1 MNQSVSGSYDGA
13 RVYRVLRDMSV
24 GMAASAL
31 LVMPALAEV
40 PTPRIKPPNAMA
52 TQRLLS
58 PADFRVFKSGL
69 AAGNAGRWAQQDR
82 YQNQLTDILAKNILA
97 WQRAS
102 RDPNAPY
109 ATLDHV
115 VQNLSDWP
123 REVTVR
129 AKAEDELLAKR
140 MPSDRVIS
148 WFGEDEPVSG
158 EGRIALA
165 RAYFIRGDEAN
176 GLKYL
181 RLGWRESKLT
191 RDVQRTV
198 FKEFQSKLTPADHAA
213 RADHL
218 IWQGRRHFDKVQ
230 GLLPL
235 MDKGERA
242 LIEARM
248 ALIGRKPNVT
258 AKINAVP
265 AALRDRPELHFE
277 RARWRRKKLSRATAK
292 DKALEAM
299 LEITAPVASEAARDD
314 VWREKRLLAYW
325 LIGEKRYAEAYRM
338 TQHHGLTKGSAFAE
352 AQFLGGWLS
361 LRYLG
366 EAARAE
372 QHFQELY
379 NGVSLP
385 VSKARGAYWMGR
397 ALEVQGK
404 DSTPYYQAAAAYPNT
419 YYGQLATHKLGG
431 TNQLTLPVDPGAPE
445 STDIRMRA
453 MQMLAEANE
462 ERLMQAFSYHM
473 DDEVQ
478 TLAELAKISQMGAQF
493 DHMRMSVRAAKQ
505 AGRFG
510 TLLTEVGYPMPV
522 SITSLDAGKYD
533 VPFTLAI
540 ARQESEFQANSVSS
554 AKAYGMM
561 QMIDATAKATA
572 RKHGLRY
579 DRSRMLGDEYY
590 AARMG
595 SLHLNDLLQRYDGSY
610 IMSAAAYNAGPTRVS
625 QWVKRFGDPRTG
637 AIDPIDWIE
646 SIPFSETRN
655 YVQRVMENMQVYHAR
670 MNGNRARNQIVS
682 AISVGAY

>member
-1 MNQSVSGSYDGA
+1 MNQSVWGSYQGA
-13 RVYRVLRDMSV
+13 GLYRALRNVSV
-24 GMAASAL
+24 GVAASFL
-31 LVMPALAEV
+31 LAAPVLAEI
-40 PTPRIKPPNAMA
+40 PTPRVKPPNAMA

-58 PADFRVFKSGL
+58 PADYTAFKSGL
-69 AAGNAGRWAQQDR
+69 AAGKAGRWAQQDR
-82 YQNQLTDILAKNILA
+82 YQNQITDILAKNILA
-97 WQRAS
+97 WQRAT

-109 ATLDHV
+109 PTLDHV
-115 VQNLSDWP
+115 VQNLADWP
-123 REVTVR
+123 REVRVR
-129 AKAEDELLAKR
+129 AKAEDELFAKR

-148 WFGEDEPVSG
+148 WFGGEEPVSG

-165 RAYFIRGDEAN
+165 RAHFARGDEAN

-181 RLGWRESKLT
+181 RLGWREAKLT
-191 RDVQRTV
+191 RDTQRQTY
-198 FKEFQSKLTPADHAA
+198 KEFASKLTPADHAA

-218 IWQGRRHFDKVQ
+218 LWQGKSHFGKVQ

-258 AKINAVP
+258 AKINAIP
-265 AALRDRPELHFE
+265 AALRDRPELHYD
-277 RARWRRKKLSRATAK
+277 RAYWRRKRLSKATAK

-299 LEITAPVASEAARDD
+299 LQMSAPVADASARDN
-314 VWREKRLLAYW
+314 VWREKRLLIYW
-325 LIGEKRYAEAYRM
+325 LLGEERYAEAYRL
-338 TQHHGLTKGSAFAE
+338 TQHHGMTEGSAFSEAE
-352 AQFLGGWLS
+352 FMAGWLS

-372 QHFQELY
+372 KHFETLY
-379 NGVSLP
+379 FGVGRPISL
-385 VSKARGAYWMGR
+385 ARGAYWTGR
-397 ALEVQGK
+397 AREAQGK
-404 DSTPYYQAAAAYPNT
+404 DAQPFYQRAASFPNT
-419 YYGQLATHKLGG
+419 YYGQLATHKMGG
-431 TNQLTLPVDPGAPE
+431 SNELALPADPTAPDT
-445 STDIRMRA
+445 TDVRLRA
-453 MQMLAEANE
+453 MRMLAEAGE
-462 ERLMQAFSYHM
+462 EGLMQTFSYHL
-473 DDEVQ
+473 DDEVG
-478 TLAELAKISQMGAQF
+478 TLGELAKVSEMGAQY

-510 TLLTEVGYPMPV
+510 TLLTEAGYPMPV
-522 SITSLDAGKYD
+522 SITSLNPSTYD

-540 ARQESEFQANSVSS
+540 ARQESEFHPNSVSG

-579 DRSRMLGDEYY
+579 DRSRMLADEYY

-595 SLHLNDLLQRYDGSY
+595 SLHLNDLLTRYDGSY
-610 IMSAAAYNAGPTRVS
+610 IMAAVAYNAGPTRVS
-625 QWVKRFGDPRTG
+625 QWVKRYGDPRTG

-670 MNGNRARNQIVS
+670 LNGNKARNQIVT